1 MSVQGSSSDVG
12 GKSESQNRTSFAQ
25 LDPPINPALL
35 SALSALS
42 LCYPTQVQKEFIPL
56 ALNGKD
62 ILARSST
69 GSGKTLAYAIPILQ
83 SILENKFKRRTSTTT
98 ALTTLTMAVIL
109 VPTRELSAQV
119 TLAISSLCKG
129 LGNENAIEIINLASS
144 DSKRSKRKH
153 AQVDQ
158 SYTSNPPDIIVS
170 TPARLLDRLR
180 TTPTDMSGLS
190 FLVLDEADLI
200 LSYGHSFDDIKAI
213 LSGSGSSGTHSW
225 RFPTFFQSFLMS
237 ATMTSEVAELK
248 SLVLRNPEILYVKES
263 INELSN
269 LTQFSIKVPNEQDK
283 FLLIYVIFRLKLIK
297 GKGLVF
303 VNSTDKSYQ
312 LKLFLEKFGIRSG
325 VLNSELPFN
334 SRYHAVEEFNKGIF
348 DYLIATD
355 ESENNLPIE
364 KKASNPTPAP
374 TDPNLILTQPSVAEE
389 TTDNVV
395 TNPKKRKN
403 RDDKSQDKPIDYG
416 VSRGI
421 DFVNVACVIN
431 FDLPLSTQS
440 YTHRIGRTAR
450 AGRTGIGLSFVLSTA
465 RMEPSSNKTNKNLQE
480 TCARET
486 EMWKKIEAEQ
496 ITRGS
501 IPKEYKFDM
510 TQVEG
515 FRYRMEDGLR
525 SVTKAAIR
533 EARIKEIKNEILNST
548 KLKSHFEENPN
559 DLMFLKH
566 DKPLHPTRIQP
577 HMKHVPSYL
586 IPKITNLPI
595 RQQDQP
601 QDSNQGSSNP
611 DPATTQPSLKT
622 SFNKNPNRARQQLNG
637 KSRGGS
643 RGGRGGRGGGGGRG
657 GKKKNPLKSFTST

>member
-1 MSVQGSSSDVG
+1 MSVQGSSADATT
-12 GKSESQNRTSFAQ
+12 GKPEGQNQTSFAQ

-35 SALSALS
+35 SALSS
-42 LCYPTQVQKEFIPL
+42 ISICYPTQVQKEFIPL

-83 SILENKFKRRTSTTT
+83 TILENKFKQRTTT
-98 ALTTLTMAVIL
+98 TTPSTTLTMAIIL

-129 LGNENAIEIINLASS
+129 LGNENAIEIINLAGS
-144 DSKRSKRKH
+144 DPKRSRRKH
-153 AQVDQ
+153 AQTEQ

-180 TTPTDMSGLS
+180 TTPIDMSGLLY
-190 FLVLDEADLI
+190 LVLDEADLI

-213 LSGSGSSGTHSW
+213 LSGSGSTVTQSW

-248 SLVLRNPEILYVKES
+248 SLVLRNPEVLYVKES

-355 ESENNLPIE
+355 ESENNLPAG
-364 KKASNPTPAP
+364 KNSSKPTPLPA
-374 TDPNLILTQPSVAEE
+374 DPNLISTQPPTADNVVSTEE
-389 TTDNVV
+389 VV

-403 RDDKSQDKPIDYG
+403 GDDGNGQSQDKPTDYG

-431 FDLPLSTQS
+431 FDLPLLTQS

-450 AGRTGIGLSFVLSTA
+450 AGRTGIGLSFVLSNPKSD
-465 RMEPSSNKTNKNLQE
+465 PSLNRTNKNLQE
-480 TCARET
+480 TYIRET
-486 EMWKKIEAEQ
+486 EVWKKIENEQ
-496 ITRGS
+496 I
-501 IPKEYKFDM
+501 K
-510 TQVEG
+510 
-515 FRYRMEDGLR
+515 
-525 SVTKAAIR
+525 
-533 EARIKEIKNEILNST
+533 
-548 KLKSHFEENPN
+548 
-559 DLMFLKH
+559 
-566 DKPLHPTRIQP
+566 
-577 HMKHVPSYL
+577 
-586 IPKITNLPI
+586 
-595 RQQDQP
+595 
-601 QDSNQGSSNP
+601 
-611 DPATTQPSLKT
+611 
-622 SFNKNPNRARQQLNG
+622 
-637 KSRGGS
+637 
-643 RGGRGGRGGGGGRG
+643 
-657 GKKKNPLKSFTST
+657 

>member
-1 MSVQGSSSDVG
+1 MSVQGSSADATT
-12 GKSESQNRTSFAQ
+12 GKPEGQNQTSFAQ

-35 SALSALS
+35 SALSS
-42 LCYPTQVQKEFIPL
+42 ISICYPTQVQKEFIPL

-83 SILENKFKRRTSTTT
+83 TILENKFKQRTTT
-98 ALTTLTMAVIL
+98 TTPSTTLTMAIIL

-129 LGNENAIEIINLASS
+129 LGNENAIEIINLAGS
-144 DSKRSKRKH
+144 DPKRSRRKH
-153 AQVDQ
+153 AQTEQ

-180 TTPTDMSGLS
+180 TTPIDMSGLLY
-190 FLVLDEADLI
+190 LVLDEADLI

-213 LSGSGSSGTHSW
+213 LSGSGSTVTQSW

-248 SLVLRNPEILYVKES
+248 SLVLRNPEVLYVKES

-269 LTQFSIKVPNEQDK
+269 LTQFSIKVPNEQEIIID
-283 FLLIYVIFRLKLIK
+283 LFRLKLIK

-355 ESENNLPIE
+355 ESENNLPAG
-364 KKASNPTPAP
+364 KNSSKPTPLPA
-374 TDPNLILTQPSVAEE
+374 DPNLISTQPPTADNVVSTEE
-389 TTDNVV
+389 VV

-403 RDDKSQDKPIDYG
+403 GDDGNGQSQDKPTDYG

-431 FDLPLSTQS
+431 FDLPLLTQS

-450 AGRTGIGLSFVLSTA
+450 AGRTGIGLSFVLSNPKSD
-465 RMEPSSNKTNKNLQE
+465 PSLNRTNKNLQE
-480 TCARET
+480 TYIRET
-486 EMWKKIEAEQ
+486 EVWKKIENEQ
-496 ITRGS
+496 I
-501 IPKEYKFDM
+501 K
-510 TQVEG
+510 
-515 FRYRMEDGLR
+515 
-525 SVTKAAIR
+525 
-533 EARIKEIKNEILNST
+533 
-548 KLKSHFEENPN
+548 
-559 DLMFLKH
+559 
-566 DKPLHPTRIQP
+566 
-577 HMKHVPSYL
+577 
-586 IPKITNLPI
+586 
-595 RQQDQP
+595 
-601 QDSNQGSSNP
+601 
-611 DPATTQPSLKT
+611 
-622 SFNKNPNRARQQLNG
+622 
-637 KSRGGS
+637 
-643 RGGRGGRGGGGGRG
+643 
-657 GKKKNPLKSFTST
+657 

>member
-12 GKSESQNRTSFAQ
+12 SKPEGPNRTSFAQ

-35 SALSALS
+35 SALSSLS

-69 GSGKTLAYAIPILQ
+69 GSGKTLAYAIPIIQ

-98 ALTTLTMAVIL
+98 APTTLTTAIIL

-144 DSKRSKRKH
+144 DPKRSKRKH
-153 AQVDQ
+153 VQADQ

-180 TTPTDMSGLS
+180 TTSTDISRLS

-213 LSGSGSSGTHSW
+213 LSGSGSNGTHSW

-355 ESENNLPIE
+355 ESENNLPVE
-364 KKASNPTPAP
+364 KKSAPPPA
-374 TDPNLILTQPSVAEE
+374 DPNLISTQPPVAVESTE
-389 TTDNVV
+389 DAVV
-395 TNPKKRKN
+395 NPKKRKQREESN
-403 RDDKSQDKPIDYG
+403 SKSQDKPTDYG

-486 EMWKKIEAEQ
+486 EMWRKIETEQ
-496 ITRGS
+496 IARGS

-525 SVTKAAIR
+525 AVTKAAIR

-586 IPKITNLPI
+586 IPKISNLPI
-595 RQQDQP
+595 RQQEQT
-601 QDSNQGSSNP
+601 QDPNQGPSDPNP
-611 DPATTQPSLKT
+611 APNQPILKT
-622 SFNKNPNRARQQLNG
+622 SFHNRARQGSNG
-637 KSRGGS
+637 RGRGGA
-643 RGGRGGRGGGGGRG
+643 RGGRGGGRG
-657 GKKKNPLKSFTST
+657 GKRKNPLKSFTST